1 MKNKKMNMKKNKRI
15 KNAFFMVLAGLI
27 KIIFIHKNIKI
38 NMQLTGS
45 VYYDELVVQDGL
57 EEYEL
62 KNTYENM
69 YIGKYSV
76 I

>member
-15 KNAFFMVLAGLI
+15 KNAFFMVLAVLI
-27 KIIFIHKNIKI
+27 TIIFIPKNIKI

-69 YIGKYSV
+69 YI
-76 I
+76 

>member
-1 MKNKKMNMKKNKRI
+1 MKKNKRI
-15 KNAFFMVLAGLI
+15 KNAFFMVLAVLI
-27 KIIFIHKNIKI
+27 TIIFIPKNIKI

-76 I
+76 ICMVE

>member
-1 MKNKKMNMKKNKRI
+1 MKKNKRI
-15 KNAFFMVLAGLI
+15 KNAFFMVLAVLI
-27 KIIFIHKNIKI
+27 TIIFIPKNIKI

-69 YIGKYSV
+69 YIGK
-76 I
+76 